1 MKKKYNHLTL
11 EQRTSIGTL
20 LKANVSKKEISKV
33 LGISESTLYR
43 ELKRN
48 SKPRSYNAKHAQI
61 LADERLKDHHLK
73 NKLTLDMELYIERK
87 LKLYWSPEQ
96 IVGRAKTDGIPML
109 SVPSIYKYIA
119 LDKSKDGNLHKYLRT
134 ANKRYKKQYG
144 SSDKRGQIAD
154 KVNISERPKQVDNR
168 TRIGDFEIDLII
180 GKNHKGAQ
188 LTIVDRMSGFTLIH
202 TLKSKKAEEVSK
214 TLIVS
219 LKPYKNIVKTI
230 TTDNGK
236 EFALHKRLAKQLS
249 ADVFFCNPYAS
260 YEKGQVENT
269 NKLIRQFYPKK
280 MELDNIKQKQ
290 NLEIMDL
297 LNKRPRKKLGY
308 KTPEEVFFINFEIEN
323 RRLAL
328 AC

>member
-11 EQRTSIGTL
+11 EQRYGIEMM
-20 LKANVSKKEISKV
+20 LKANTPKKSIAKV
-33 LGISESTLYR
+33 IGIPESTLYR

-48 SKPRSYNAKHAQI
+48 SKPRIYNAKYAQL
-61 LADERLKDHHLK
+61 LADERLKDRHLK
-73 NKLTLDMELYIERK
+73 NKLTLDMELYIQRK
-87 LKLYWSPEQ
+87 LNLYWSPEQ
-96 IVGRAKTDGIPML
+96 IVGRANADGLPML

-119 LDKSKDGNLHKYLRT
+119 LDKAKGGDLHKYLRT
-134 ANKRYKKQYG
+134 ANKHYKKKYG
-144 SSDKRGQIAD
+144 SSDTRGQIPD
-154 KVNISERPKQVDNR
+154 KVNISKRPKVADDR
-168 TRIGDFEIDLII
+168 TRIGDFEIDLIV

-188 LTIVDRMSGFTLIH
+188 LTIVDRMSGFALIH

-214 TLIVS
+214 AVIVS

-236 EFALHKRLAKQLS
+236 EFAQHKRLSKQLN

-260 YEKGQVENT
+260 YEKGQIENT

-308 KTPEEVFFINFEIEN
+308 KTPEEIFFTNLEVEN
-323 RRLAL
+323 GRLAL
-328 AC
+328 AS

>member
-11 EQRTSIGTL
+11 EQRSNIEAL
-20 LKANVSKKEISKV
+20 LKANVSKKEIAHV

-43 ELKRN
+43 EIKRN
-48 SKPRSYNAKHAQI
+48 SKPRSYNSKYAQL
-61 LADERLKDHHLK
+61 LADERLKDRHLK
-73 NKLTLDMELYIERK
+73 NKLTMDMERYIQRK

-96 IVGRAKTDGIPML
+96 IVGRANSEGLPML
-109 SVPSIYKYIA
+109 SVPSIYKHIA
-119 LDKSKDGNLHKYLRT
+119 LDKSNGGDLYKYLRT
-134 ANKRYKKQYG
+134 SNRRYKKQYG
-144 SSDKRGQIAD
+144 STDKRGQIPD
-154 KVNISERPKQVDNR
+154 KINISERPKEVDNR

-188 LTIVDRMSGFTLIH
+188 LTIVDSMSGFTLIH
-202 TLKSKKAEEVSK
+202 TLKSKKEAEVSK
-214 TLIVS
+214 AIIIS

-230 TTDNGK
+230 TNDNGK
-236 EFALHKRLAKQLS
+236 EFALHKRLAKQLR

-269 NKLIRQFYPKK
+269 NKLIRQFYPKN

-290 NLEIMDL
+290 NIEIMDL

-308 KTPEEVFFINFEIEN
+308 KTPEEIFFTNLEIEN

-328 AC
+328 AA

>member
-11 EQRTSIGTL
+11 EQRSNIEAL
-20 LKANVSKKEISKV
+20 LKANVSKKEIAHV

-43 ELKRN
+43 EIKRN
-48 SKPRSYNAKHAQI
+48 SKPRSYNSKYAQ
-61 LADERLKDHHLK
+61 LLGDERLKDRHLK
-73 NKLTLDMELYIERK
+73 NKLTMDMERYIQRK

-96 IVGRAKTDGIPML
+96 IVGRANSEGLPML
-109 SVPSIYKYIA
+109 SVPSIYKHIA
-119 LDKSKDGNLHKYLRT
+119 LDKSNGGDLYKYLRT
-134 ANKRYKKQYG
+134 SNMRYKKQYG
-144 SSDKRGQIAD
+144 STDKRGQIPD
-154 KVNISERPKQVDNR
+154 KINISERPKEVDNR

-214 TLIVS
+214 AVIIS

-230 TTDNGK
+230 TNDNGK
-236 EFALHKRLAKQLS
+236 EFALHKRLAKQLK

-290 NLEIMDL
+290 NIEIMEL

-308 KTPEEVFFINFEIEN
+308 KTPEEIFFTNLGIEN

-328 AC
+328 AS

>member
-11 EQRTSIGTL
+11 GQRSNIEAL
-20 LKANVSKKEISKV
+20 LKAKVSKKEIAHV

-43 ELKRN
+43 EIKRN
-48 SKPRSYNAKHAQI
+48 SKPRSYNAKYAQL
-61 LADERLKDHHLK
+61 LADERLKDRHLK
-73 NKLTLDMELYIERK
+73 NKLTMDMERYIQRK

-96 IVGRAKTDGIPML
+96 IVGRAQSDGLPML

-119 LDKSKDGNLHKYLRT
+119 LDKSNGGDLYKYLRT
-134 ANKRYKKQYG
+134 SNRLYKKQYG
-144 SSDKRGQIAD
+144 STDKRGQIPD
-154 KVNISERPKQVDNR
+154 KINISERPKEVDNR

-214 TLIVS
+214 AVIIS

-230 TTDNGK
+230 TNDNGK
-236 EFALHKRLAKQLS
+236 EFALHKRLAKQLR

-269 NKLIRQFYPKK
+269 NKLIRQFYPKN

-290 NLEIMDL
+290 NIEIMDL

-308 KTPEEVFFINFEIEN
+308 KTPEEIFFTNLKVEN

-328 AC
+328 TS